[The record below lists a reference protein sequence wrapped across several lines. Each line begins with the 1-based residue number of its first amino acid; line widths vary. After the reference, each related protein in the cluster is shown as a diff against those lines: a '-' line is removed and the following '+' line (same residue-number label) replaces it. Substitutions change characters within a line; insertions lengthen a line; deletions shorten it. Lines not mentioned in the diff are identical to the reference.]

1 METLRPVS
9 RWKQERPCSLHAD
22 RVPLAWWLQEWV
34 VGNTSRSDRAA
45 EYKACLCHN
54 KDHDRAM
61 NASVV
66 GEPKGRVL
74 RADEFAAALPSGA
87 PLMGLDV
94 GTKTIGLALSDVT
107 RTIAS
112 GLATL
117 TRGKFT
123 ADAERLLALIGG
135 NAVGGLVIGLP
146 VNLDGSQGPRA
157 QATHAFARNLAKVT
171 PLPIL
176 LWDERLTTAAAERSL
191 LEADVSRR
199 RRAQVIDKV
208 AATLILQSALDRLNR
223 VNRP

>member
-1 METLRPVS
+1 MS
-9 RWKQERPCSLHAD
+9 
-22 RVPLAWWLQEWV
+22 
-34 VGNTSRSDRAA
+34 
-45 EYKACLCHN
+45 
-54 KDHDRAM
+54 
-61 NASVV
+61 ASIVA
-66 GEPKGRVL
+66 GPKGWDL
-74 RADEFAAALPSGA
+74 RADEFAEALPSGA

-112 GLATL
+112 GLTTL
-117 TRGKFT
+117 TRGKFA
-123 ADAERLLALIGG
+123 ADAERLLELIGG

-157 QATHAFARNLAKVT
+157 QATRAFARNLAKVT

-191 LEADVSRR
+191 LEADISRR

-223 VNRP
+223 ANRARGITT